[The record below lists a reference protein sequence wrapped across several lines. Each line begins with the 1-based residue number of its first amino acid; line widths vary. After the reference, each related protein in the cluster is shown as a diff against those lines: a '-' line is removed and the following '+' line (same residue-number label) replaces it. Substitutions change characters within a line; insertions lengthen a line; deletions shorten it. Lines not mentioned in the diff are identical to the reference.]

1 MSAKTIGG
9 TDLLDRSD
17 RISKID
23 SEASELAEPLNL
35 RTSDVLDMALAEIL
49 KKSPGGHIEAKQFSI
64 PVKYSSLP
72 EEIVYDRFYFSNGLN
87 LLVDFFSPPMTDA
100 QKEETAKDIARKRE
114 YAKAE
119 GYQYLAILGSAT
131 YEEIAEAIAA

>member
-17 RISKID
+17 RISKVD
-23 SEASELAEPLNL
+23 PEVAELTEPLNL
-35 RTSDVLDMALAEIL
+35 RTSDVLDTALAEIL
-49 KKSPGGHIEAKQFSI
+49 KKAPGGHIDGQQFSV

-72 EEIVYDRFYFSNGLN
+72 EDISFDRFYFSKELN
-87 LLVDFFSPPMTDA
+87 LLVDFFSPPMTDG
-100 QKEETAKDIARKRE
+100 QKADLAEQIARKRSF
-114 YAKAE
+114 AKSE
-119 GYQYLAILGSAT
+119 GYKYLAILGQAT